1 MSEIETPYTV
11 IVDSREKLP
20 YEFVTSKQASL
31 SAGDYSIEGLE
42 QIIAIERKTKND
54 MYTTIGQH
62 RDRFIR
68 ELEKLS
74 KYQYSAIV
82 IESTLKGFT
91 VQPEYSRLHP
101 NSAMASLIAWSIRYN
116 IHLHFAGDRELGNTL
131 TTELLNRFWRHI
143 NG

>member
-20 YEFVTSKQASL
+20 YEFQKSMQASL
-31 SAGDYSIEGLE
+31 YAGDYSIEGLE
-42 QIIAIERKTKND
+42 QVIAIERKSKND
-54 MYTTIGQH
+54 MYSTIGQH
-62 RDRFIR
+62 RERFVR

-74 KYQYSAIV
+74 KYQYSAVV

-91 VQPEYSRLHP
+91 IQPEYSRLHP
-101 NSAMASLIAWSIRYN
+101 NSAMASLLAWSIRYQ
-116 IHLHFAGDRELGNTL
+116 IHVHFAGDRALGNKL
-131 TTELLNRFWRHI
+131 TIDLLNRFWRHI